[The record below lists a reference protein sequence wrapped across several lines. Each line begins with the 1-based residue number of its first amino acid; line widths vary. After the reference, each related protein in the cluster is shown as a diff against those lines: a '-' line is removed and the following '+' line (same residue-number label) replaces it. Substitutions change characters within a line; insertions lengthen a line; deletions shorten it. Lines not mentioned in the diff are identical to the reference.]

1 MSKISLSARYRH
13 LFHVIDQLL
22 LDHRII
28 VVYSS
33 FTGRKSSALTNILI
47 IAGVQSSH
55 FNLSPPLQN
64 RNQSRRLR
72 NAPHSFCR
80 TQFIELYRL
89 FFATLLLSSSCNQ
102 IPTAYSHCILHIPRL
117 NLTTF
122 IPPTPIEH
130 PFLYTKRKQWATRP
144 RALNPQVL

>member
-1 MSKISLSARYRH
+1 MYPAPNKRDRLATCFASFGFAFHVLLLKLDTEKRCMDRSGFLNHQMSKISLSARYRH

-64 RNQSRRLR
+64 RNQSQRLR
-72 NAPHSFCR
+72 NAPHSF
-80 TQFIELYRL
+80 
-89 FFATLLLSSSCNQ
+89 
-102 IPTAYSHCILHIPRL
+102 
-117 NLTTF
+117 
-122 IPPTPIEH
+122 
-130 PFLYTKRKQWATRP
+130 
-144 RALNPQVL
+144 